1 MGWIKLTADKIFDG
15 NGFLA
20 DNQVLIATETGEIEA
35 IVPLADAGDDIQHH
49 TGILSPGFV
58 NCHCHLELSHMKG
71 VIPEKTGLVD
81 FVIAVMQQRGFTED
95 VIYAA
100 IEKAEA
106 EMLQNGIVAVGD
118 ICNTAHTLPQKQKGH
133 LHYYNFIEATGFV
146 PAFAQKRFEQAE
158 AVYGQMVNRQSAI
171 VNDEQPSGS
180 FTSHDSQ
187 FTAHDSRLTFDV
199 SRFTSIVPHAPYST
213 SAALMQLINQ
223 HSAGKVVTIHNQ
235 ETPEENSFFLTGESG
250 FRKLFNL
257 FNIDI
262 SFFKPTGKTSLQ
274 TYLPELDKAGKLIL
288 VHDTFTSEE
297 DVKYVKRQSVIR
309 NRETAVA
316 TPPLGDGGLTFFCLC
331 PNANLYIENKLPDV
345 DMLRANQCNI
355 VLGTDSLASNHGLC
369 ILGEI
374 QTLRYYLPHI
384 PVEQLLQWATLNGAR
399 ALDMDSVLG
408 SFEKGKR
415 PGVLCISEDLEGVRR
430 LV

>member
-1 MGWIKLTADKIFDG
+1 MAFLKFTADKIFDG
-15 NGFLA
+15 NSFLA
-20 DNQVLIATETGEIEA
+20 DNQVLIATEAGNIEA
-35 IVPLADAGDDIQHH
+35 IVPMAEVSDDVQYY
-49 TGILSPGFV
+49 TGVLSPGFV

-71 VIPEKTGLVD
+71 VIPENTGLVD
-81 FVIAVMQQRGFTED
+81 FVITVMQQRGFTED

-133 LHYYNFIEATGFV
+133 LHYYNFIETTGFV

-158 AVYGQMVNRQSAI
+158 GVYRQFVDVNRETSI
-171 VNDEQPSGS
+171 VNGEQTFSS
-180 FTSHDSQ
+180 FPIPD
-187 FTAHDSRLTFDV
+187 

-223 HSAGKVVTIHNQ
+223 HAAGKVVTIHNQ
-235 ETPEENSFFLTGESG
+235 ETPDENGFFLTGESG

-262 SFFKPTGKTSLQ
+262 SFFQPTGKTSLQ

-288 VHDTFTSEE
+288 VHNTFTSRG
-297 DVKYVKRQSVIR
+297 DVAFAKKQEAMNGRRKIFEPYNSVHPR
-309 NRETAVA
+309 VA
-316 TPPLGDGGLTFFCLC
+316 ALSTVNAQTSTFFCLC
-331 PNANLYIENKLPDV
+331 PNANLYIENTLPDV
-345 DMLRANQCNI
+345 DMLRANQCNV
-355 VLGTDSLASNHGLC
+355 VLGTDSLASNHGLS
-369 ILGEI
+369 ILSEI
-374 QTLRYYLPHI
+374 QTLHKHLSHI
-384 PVEQLLQWATLNGAR
+384 PVVELLRWATLNGAK
-399 ALDMDSVLG
+399 ALEMDNMLG
-408 SFEKGKR
+408 SLEKGKR
-415 PGVLCISEDLEGVRR
+415 PGVLCISEDLEKVKR